1 VMSVYFNDHSI
12 EADHAHRSLRA
23 GAVVVGARVLITF
36 IQVLTFFVLARLLS
50 PEDYGLVA
58 MVSAITVFAPLLV
71 GLGTPDAV
79 VQRARIT
86 EKEISA
92 LFWISAAVGCS
103 AAVLMAASGPLIA
116 RFYGE
121 PRLTGDRAGLRA
133 HICRERT
140 VLPAQYTIATSNEI
154 RGLSRRG
161 DWREAR
167 VGRSRWQSTDLT
179 TGLLC

>member
-1 VMSVYFNDHSI
+1 MVMSVHFNDHSI
-12 EADHAHRSLRA
+12 EAGHARRSLRA

-50 PEDYGLVA
+50 PEDYGVVA
-58 MVSAITVFAPLLV
+58 NGERHHGVCATVGGVS
-71 GLGTPDAV
+71 GHWTPWFNALAS
-79 VQRARIT
+79 QRR
-86 EKEISA
+86 KSA
-92 LFWISAAVGCS
+92 HCFGSAQQSG
-103 AAVLMAASGPLIA
+103 AVLR

-121 PRLTGDRAGLRA
+121 PRLTGDRADFRA

-161 DWREAR
+161 DWRESAQR
-167 VGRSRWQSTDLT
+167 GWGDRDGSLRI
-179 TGLLC
+179 

>member
-1 VMSVYFNDHSI
+1 MSVYFNDHSI
-12 EADHAHRSLRA
+12 EANHARRSLRA
-23 GAVVVGARVLITF
+23 GAVAVGARVLITF
-36 IQVLTFFVLARLLS
+36 IQVLTFRLS
-50 PEDYGLVA
+50 APSFSRGLRA
-58 MVSAITVFAPLLV
+58 SSTMVSAITVLAPLLV
-71 GLGTPDAV
+71 GLGTPDPV

>member
-1 VMSVYFNDHSI
+1 MSVYFNDHSI
-12 EADHAHRSLRA
+12 EAGHARRSLRA
-23 GAVVVGARVLITF
+23 GAVVVGARGADYI
-36 IQVLTFFVLARLLS
+36 

-103 AAVLMAASGPLIA
+103 AARLPGP
-116 RFYGE
+116 
-121 PRLTGDRAGLRA
+121 
-133 HICRERT
+133 
-140 VLPAQYTIATSNEI
+140 
-154 RGLSRRG
+154 
-161 DWREAR
+161 
-167 VGRSRWQSTDLT
+167 
-179 TGLLC
+179 

>member
-1 VMSVYFNDHSI
+1 MSVYFNDHSI
-12 EADHAHRSLRA
+12 EAGHARRSLRA
-23 GAVVVGARVLITF
+23 GAVVVGARGADYI
-36 IQVLTFFVLARLLS
+36 
-50 PEDYGLVA
+50 PEDYGVVA

-79 VQRARIT
+79 VQHARIT
-86 EKEISA
+86 EKEINA

-103 AAVLMAASGPLIA
+103 AAVLMAASEPLIA

-140 VLPAQYTIATSNEI
+140 VLTAQYTIATSDEI

-161 DWREAR
+161 DWRESAQR
-167 VGRSRWQSTDLT
+167 GWGDRDGSLRI
-179 TGLLC
+179 